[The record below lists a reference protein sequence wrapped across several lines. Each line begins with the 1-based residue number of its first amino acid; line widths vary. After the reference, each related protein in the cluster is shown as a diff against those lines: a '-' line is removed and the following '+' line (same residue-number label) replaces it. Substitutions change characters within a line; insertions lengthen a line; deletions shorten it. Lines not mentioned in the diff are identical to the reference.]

1 MEITVNGRRR
11 QVRSDPDTPLLYVLR
26 NDLGL
31 KGTRFGC
38 GEGTC
43 GACMVLVDGEP
54 VQSCDVP
61 VSIVA
66 GKEIRT
72 VEGLESESGLHPLQV
87 AFIAEQAAQCGYC
100 TSGILM
106 SACALLERNPD
117 PSRDG
122 STEPEPADWRDRG
135 ADQRCRGFVC
145 GRGIAAA
152 RFWRA

>member
-26 NDLGL
+26 NNLGL

-117 PSRDG
+117 PSREEIGEALDPNLCRCG
-122 STEPEPADWRDRG
+122 SHWRVLQAVER
-135 ADQRCRGFVC
+135 
-145 GRGIAAA
+145 AA
-152 RFWRA
+152 REMRA

>member
-1 MEITVNGRRR
+1 MLIIVNGIERE
-11 QVRSDPDTPLLYVLR
+11 VTSDPETPLLYVLR

-61 VSIVA
+61 VATVA
-66 GKEIRT
+66 GKEVRT
-72 VEGLESESGLHPLQV
+72 VEGLGDGSRPHPLQQ

-100 TSGILM
+100 TSGILI
-106 SACALLERNPD
+106 SACALLERNSGPT
-117 PSRDG
+117 RHEIGEALDG
-122 STEPEPADWRDRG
+122 NLCRCGSHWRVVQAVER
-135 ADQRCRGFVC
+135 
-145 GRGIAAA
+145 AA
-152 RFWRA
+152 REMRA